1 MDNVIYCRG
10 MMGMR
15 QALRAL
21 MATFFEKIGI
31 ERL

>member
-1 MDNVIYCRG
+1 MDNVIYCRV

-21 MATFFEKIGI
+21 MVTLFEKM
-31 ERL
+31 E